1 MSDPKEYYVT
11 ADSIATDS
19 GTVLNKSL
27 HVKDGRIEGFVD
39 TKMISDRVMVLD
51 YPGCTISPCF
61 CDYHLH
67 FFKDTAEYQAAAIGA
82 LISSGITKVYEGG
95 DNNFV
100 GLHAKKQLKDRLDI
114 KVSGYAIYKQN
125 TYGRYLG
132 KGVASVREAGEL
144 MRQLKD
150 EGVDYIKLVHS
161 GIFDPSTGRITPG
174 GFEKEELQ
182 DIVADANSLG
192 LETACHANG
201 EQAVNEAAEAGVS
214 FIIHGLYVSKETLS
228 LMAERGIKFIPTV
241 NAFSSLTAISN
252 DRQSMDNIQNAVDG
266 HLAAIQTAFEKGVTI
281 LPGSD
286 SGPAFIPY
294 GMAYQNELALLQ
306 RAGLPLEYLLASAS
320 ASPLAKGM
328 RADFLVLKGL
338 DVIKVFMLGAC
349 LD

>member
-11 ADSIATDS
+11 AESIVTDS
-19 GTVLNKSL
+19 GTILNKSL
-27 HVKDGRIEGFVD
+27 HVKDGLIEGFVD
-39 TKMISDRVMVLD
+39 AKMISDRSILLD
-51 YPGCTISPCF
+51 YPGCIISPCF

-67 FFKDTAEYQAAAIGA
+67 FFKDTAEYQEAAVGA
-82 LISSGITKVYEGG
+82 LISTGITKVYEGG
-95 DNNFV
+95 DNNLV
-100 GLHAKKQLKDRLDI
+100 GLHAKKQLEDRLDI
-114 KVSGYAIYKQN
+114 KASGYAIYKQN

-132 KGVASVREAGEL
+132 RGVAGVREAGEL

-161 GIFDPSTGRITPG
+161 GIFEPSTGRITPG
-174 GFEKEELQ
+174 GFEKEELK
-182 DIVADANSLG
+182 DIVADAKSLG

-201 EQAVNEAAEAGVS
+201 KQSVHEAAEAGVS

-228 LMAERGIKFIPTV
+228 LMAERGINFIPTI
-241 NAFSSLTAISN
+241 NAFASLTSISD

-266 HLAAIQTAFEKGVTI
+266 HLPEIQNAFEKGVTI

-294 GMAYQNELALLQ
+294 GMAYQNELALLR
-306 RAGLPLEYLLASAS
+306 RAGLPLENILTAAS
-320 ASPLAKGM
+320 ASPLAGGM

-349 LD
+349 LE